1 MIRIETAFKIKLI
14 ILFSIVNFQLY
25 AQGKNKPS
33 PNWQN
38 MDLKTDVFFGI
49 STKKAYNLL
58 LKDKTPV
65 PVVVAVI
72 DGGVDITHQDLKSV
86 VWTNQNEIPENG
98 IDDDKNGYIDDVHGW
113 NFLGSSKGS
122 FHFDNLE
129 LIRSLREELK
139 KDPQSVKAK
148 DLQKEVTEKK
158 TALENAIKMTESQL
172 DALNQITDKIGK
184 KSPDIQEFED
194 YRYRTVSEV
203 KVLSMVVR
211 NLKADPDFMDELED
225 KFMTWKNQVKYLI
238 NINYDPRAGN
248 AEFLAKYYG
257 NGDVIGLE
265 PSHGTHI
272 SGIIAARPNES
283 KGTMGIARSA
293 MIMGIQAIPDG
304 DALDKDVAS
313 AIRYA
318 ADNGAR
324 IINLSI
330 NKAFSPDRKI
340 VDEAVQYAM
349 SKNLLIVHSA
359 GNEGRKLD
367 LESGFPSRNYLNGGK
382 ADSWI
387 EVGASNY
394 RDDENLLP
402 WFSNYGKNIVDV
414 FAPGVDIFSTYPG
427 NTYSYLSGTSMAAP
441 VVSGLAA
448 LIWSYYPK
456 LTALQ
461 MKKIIMSSVV
471 KVNHKV
477 KSNDGSMI
485 DFSAL
490 CISGGIVNAY
500 NALEMADKENSL

>member
-1 MIRIETAFKIKLI
+1 M
-14 ILFSIVNFQLY
+14 IVNFQLY
-25 AQGKNKPS
+25 AQEENKPS

-49 STKKAYNLL
+49 STKKAYDLL
-58 LKDKTPV
+58 LKDKTSV

-86 VWTNQNEIPENG
+86 AWTNQFEIPANG

-129 LIRSLREELK
+129 LIRSLRVELK
-139 KDPQSVKAK
+139 KDPESEKAK
-148 DLQKEVTEKK
+148 NLQKELTEKK
-158 TALENAIKMTESQL
+158 IASENAIKIAEFEL
-172 DALNQITDKIGK
+172 NILNQITNKIGK
-184 KSPDIQEFED
+184 NKPSIQEFED
-194 YRYRTVSEV
+194 YKYRTASEA

-211 NLKADPDFMDELED
+211 NLKDDPDFREELEE
-225 KFMTWKNQVKYLI
+225 KYMIWKNQVNYLL

-248 AEFLAKYYG
+248 KEYLGKYYG

-272 SGIIAARPNES
+272 SGIIAGKLNVS
-283 KGTMGIARSA
+283 KGTVGVSKSA
-293 MIMGIQAIPDG
+293 MIMAIQAIPDG

-324 IINLSI
+324 VINLSI
-330 NKAFSPDRKI
+330 NKAVSPDRKL
-340 VDEAVQYAM
+340 VDEAVQYAI
-349 SKNLLIVHSA
+349 KKGLLIVHAA
-359 GNEGRKLD
+359 GNEGKKLE
-367 LESGFPSRNYLNGGK
+367 LESGFPSRNYLNGDK
-382 ADSWI
+382 AGSWI

-394 RDDENLLP
+394 HDDENLLP
-402 WFSNYGKNIVDV
+402 WFSNYGKDVVDV
-414 FAPGVDIFSTYPG
+414 FAPGVDIYSTYPG
-427 NTYSYLSGTSMAAP
+427 NTYSYQSGTSMATP

-461 MKKIIMSSVV
+461 VKKIIISSVV
-471 KVNHKV
+471 KINHKV
-477 KSNDGSMI
+477 KNNEGAMI
-485 DFSAL
+485 DFSTL

-500 NALEMADKENSL
+500 NALEMADKENPL

>member
-1 MIRIETAFKIKLI
+1 MIRVATTFKIKLS
-14 ILFSIVNFQLY
+14 ILFSIVSFQLY
-25 AQGKNKPS
+25 AQKENKPS

-38 MDLKTDVFFGI
+38 MDLKTDGFYGI

-65 PVVVAVI
+65 SVIVAVI

-86 VWTNQNEIPENG
+86 AWTNQNEIPANG
-98 IDDDKNGYIDDVHGW
+98 IDDDKNGYVDDVHGW

-122 FHFDNLE
+122 FHFDNVE

-139 KDPQSVKAK
+139 KDPESVKAK

-158 TALENAIKMTESQL
+158 TALENAIKTAEFQL
-172 DALNQITDKIGK
+172 NVLNQITGKIGNK
-184 KSPDIQEFED
+184 YPSIQEFED
-194 YRYRTVSEV
+194 YKYQTAGEA

-211 NLKADPDFMDELED
+211 NLKDDPDFRKELED
-225 KFMTWKNQVKYLI
+225 KYMTWKNQVNYLI

-248 AEFLAKYYG
+248 KEYSGKYYG

-272 SGIIAARPNES
+272 SGIIAGKLNVS
-283 KGTMGIARSA
+283 KGTVGVTQSA
-293 MIMGIQAIPDG
+293 KIMGIQAIPDG
-304 DALDKDVAS
+304 DALDKDVAL

-324 IINLSI
+324 VINLSM
-330 NKAFSPDRKI
+330 NKTASPNRKL
-340 VDEAVQYAM
+340 VDDAVQYAM

-359 GNEGRKLD
+359 GNNGKKLE
-367 LESGFPSRNYLNGGK
+367 LESGFPCRNYLNGGK
-382 ADSWI
+382 ASSWI

-402 WFSNYGKNIVDV
+402 WFSNYGKNVVDV
-414 FAPGVDIFSTYPG
+414 FAPGVDIYSTYPG
-427 NTYSYLSGTSMAAP
+427 NTYSYQSGTSMAAP

-461 MKKIIMSSVV
+461 VKKIIMSSVA
-471 KVNHKV
+471 KINHKV
-477 KSNDGSMI
+477 KNNEGSMI
-485 DFSAL
+485 DFSTL
-490 CISGGIVNAY
+490 CISGGIVNTY